1 MHANSV
7 QSANPEPIQ
16 SQSRHRFGLA
26 GPKPILYFPCQS
38 MSMQRPIRS
47 QCWLKGLGYEGHT
60 DANRLPILSQ
70 LSANRVAI
78 LGQSCANWR
87 PMPRQ
92 PSEAYLEPI
101 LSQSEANPKK
111 PILNESLANLLP
123 IGQSGANRPIRCQSA
138 NFLPIR
144 CQSANPVPIRQFF
157 ANPVPIRQS
166 CANPVATQIQSS
178 ANPEPIGGQS

>member
-38 MSMQRPIRS
+38 MRMQRPIRS

-70 LSANRVAI
+70 SGANQVPIRC
-78 LGQSCANWR
+78 QSGANQV
-87 PMPRQ
+87 PI
-92 PSEAYLEPI
+92 PSEWKANLEPI
-101 LSQSEANPKK
+101 LSQPGKPMSNQSKANQR
-111 PILNESLANLLP
+111 PIE
-123 IGQSGANRPIRCQSA
+123 GQSGANRVPLWSRVGNGLDWSPVHSEHKIPSSQSPLDANWTYPIQGH
-138 NFLPIR
+138 
-144 CQSANPVPIRQFF
+144 
-157 ANPVPIRQS
+157 
-166 CANPVATQIQSS
+166 SS
-178 ANPEPIGGQS
+178 AQYRNNLILFCQFKPIQY

>member
-47 QCWLKGLGYEGHT
+47 QSWLKGLGYEGHT

-70 LSANRVAI
+70 SGANR
-78 LGQSCANWR
+78 
-87 PMPRQ
+87 
-92 PSEAYLEPI
+92 EPI
-101 LSQSEANPKK
+101 LSQLEANPKK
-111 PILNESLANLLP
+111 PILNQCLANPLP
-123 IGQSGANRPIRCQSA
+123 IGHSGANRPIFCQSGA
-138 NFLPIR
+138 NPMPILSLSEEANLEPKSSQSIANLPIR
-144 CQSANPVPIRQFF
+144 
-157 ANPVPIRQS
+157 
-166 CANPVATQIQSS
+166 
-178 ANPEPIGGQS
+178 